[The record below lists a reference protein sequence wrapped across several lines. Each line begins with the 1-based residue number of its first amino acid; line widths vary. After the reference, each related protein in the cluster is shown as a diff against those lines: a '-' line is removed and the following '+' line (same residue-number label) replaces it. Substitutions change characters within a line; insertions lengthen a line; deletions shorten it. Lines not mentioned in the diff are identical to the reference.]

1 MRIQPRQQLLEL
13 WRAVARSSFPDGS
26 WNWGG
31 RFPRNSISDAEQ
43 LLCLMTPATEID
55 SFKLDVPDQ
64 TAQDV
69 LEALAVLGDSVALPR
84 RLIRVLADYMR
95 AYTDE
100 SGMPV
105 FAGGSYFGS
114 AEPLVEPTEPQ
125 RRLDIVD
132 SFSMSITL
140 SLATIG
146 FLRVF
151 RGMLTREDLLREAAE
166 LEAMASARLS
176 AAMVGLLRSF
186 AVHVFD
192 INSPAGQALCRTVN
206 QADRPTR
213 RVVEDLRQAL
223 REINAGLRDVTV
235 GASHVVELDN
245 PNQLFECGWSWGVV
259 RGAPA
264 ADTSEPVGHQPEG
277 VAQAAP
283 YLYFTVVALDG
294 IQDLFSERTRILGL
308 LNEEQ
313 HRLARA
319 LQLRWDLTQSYWAT
333 IASFGGGRWPLE
345 DLPWRTTDEVES
357 DYSTLLVT
365 SIMVQSLANRS
376 APDTELIRVGR
387 LLEDLATRARI
398 TRRPLANDPALA
410 LHSPGVTISL
420 EGSEARGPARL
431 SWGMYDFSP
440 QLLKRTLRV
449 AGLLTGTEHRGELL
463 DLADR
468 IWDHLVLRRHKNGP
482 GSMLWD
488 QPSDIYPEI
497 KPNESEVSWYYTE
510 RVVECL
516 VAAALV
522 VSRPPLRSPR
532 LTSYAGDLLSEAE
545 HLFDQELLMVSAEA
559 GPAMS
564 TVLQTARATLRRARD
579 VLPDRPGSAVVLV
592 SDVLRELDRLA
603 AARLSFRGTG

>member
-13 WRAVARSSFPDGS
+13 WRAVSRASLSDRA
-26 WNWGG
+26 WTWGG
-31 RFPRNSISDAEQ
+31 SYPRNSINDAEQ
-43 LLCLMTPATEID
+43 LLCVMTPATEIA

-69 LEALAVLGDSVALPR
+69 LEALAPLGDSVALPR

-100 SGMPV
+100 SGNPV
-105 FAGGSYFGS
+105 FSGGSYFGS
-114 AEPLVEPTEPQ
+114 TDPVVAPTEAQ
-125 RRLDIVD
+125 RRLEVVD
-132 SFSMSITL
+132 SYSMSVTL
-140 SLATIG
+140 ALATVG

-151 RGMLTREDLLREAAE
+151 RTVLTREDLLREVDE

-176 AAMVGLLRSF
+176 AAMVNLLRSF
-186 AVHVFD
+186 AVNTFD
-192 INSPAGQALCRTVN
+192 VNSPAGQVLCRTVN
-206 QADRPTR
+206 QADLPPR
-213 RVVEDLRQAL
+213 RVVEELQLAL
-223 REINAGLRDVTV
+223 RNINAGLRDVTI
-235 GASHVVELDN
+235 GAAHEVDLDN

-259 RGAPA
+259 AGAPPVE
-264 ADTSEPVGHQPEG
+264 TSEPVGHQPDG

-319 LQLRWDLTQSYWAT
+319 LQLRWDLTQAYWET

-365 SIMVQSLANRS
+365 SIMVQALASRS
-376 APDTELIRVGR
+376 APDVELIRVGR

-398 TRRPLANDPALA
+398 TRRPLAGDPALQ
-410 LHSPGVTISL
+410 LHSPGITVSL
-420 EGSEARGPARL
+420 GGSEAVGGPKL
-431 SWGMYDFSP
+431 NWVMSDFSP
-440 QLLKRTLRV
+440 QLLKRTMRV
-449 AGLLTGTEHRGELL
+449 AGLLTETEHRSVLL

-468 IWDHLVLRRHKNGP
+468 IWDHLLQRRHKNGAANL
-482 GSMLWD
+482 LWD
-488 QPSDIYPEI
+488 QPSDVYAEI
-497 KPNESEVSWYYTE
+497 KPDESLVSWYFTE
-510 RVVECL
+510 RVVESL

-522 VSRPPLRSPR
+522 VAQPPLRSPR
-532 LTSYAGDLLSEAE
+532 LGSYASELLIEAE
-545 HLFDQELLMVSAEA
+545 HLFDRELLMVSAEA

-564 TVLQTARATLRRARD
+564 TALQTARTTLRRAREIMS
-579 VLPDRPGSAVVLV
+579 DRPGSAAVLA

-603 AARLSFRGTG
+603 AARLSFRGTT

>member
-13 WRAVARSSFPDGS
+13 WRAVGRASLTDGA
-26 WNWGG
+26 WAWGG
-31 RFPRNSISDAEQ
+31 SYPRNSINDAEQ
-43 LLCLMTPATEID
+43 LLCVMTPATEIA

-69 LEALAVLGDSVALPR
+69 LEALAPLGDSVALPR

-100 SGMPV
+100 SGNPV
-105 FAGGSYFGS
+105 FSGGSYFGS
-114 AEPLVEPTEPQ
+114 TDPVVAPTEAQ
-125 RRLDIVD
+125 RRLEVVD
-132 SFSMSITL
+132 SYSMSVTL

-151 RGMLTREDLLREAAE
+151 RAVLTREDLLREVDE

-176 AAMVGLLRSF
+176 AAMVNLLRSF
-186 AVHVFD
+186 AVNMFD
-192 INSPAGQALCRTVN
+192 VNSPAGRILCQTVN
-206 QADRPTR
+206 QAELPPR
-213 RVVEDLRQAL
+213 RVVEELQLAL
-223 REINAGLRDVTV
+223 RNINAGLRDVTI
-235 GASHVVELDN
+235 GAAHEVDLDN

-259 RGAPA
+259 AGAPLVE
-264 ADTSEPVGHQPEG
+264 TSEPVGRQPDG

-319 LQLRWDLTQSYWAT
+319 LQLRWDLTQAYWET

-365 SIMVQSLANRS
+365 SIMVQALASRS
-376 APDTELIRVGR
+376 APDVELVRVGR

-398 TRRPLANDPALA
+398 TRRPLAGDPALQ
-410 LHSPGVTISL
+410 LHSPGITVSL
-420 EGSEARGPARL
+420 GGSEAVGGPKL
-431 SWGMYDFSP
+431 NWVMSDFSP
-440 QLLKRTLRV
+440 QLLKRTMRV
-449 AGLLTGTEHRGELL
+449 AGLLTETEHRSVLL

-468 IWDHLVLRRHKNGP
+468 IWDHLLQRRHKNGAANL
-482 GSMLWD
+482 LWD
-488 QPSDIYPEI
+488 QPSDVFAEI
-497 KPNESEVSWYYTE
+497 KPDESLVSWYFTE
-510 RVVECL
+510 RVVESL

-522 VSRPPLRSPR
+522 VSQPPLRSPR
-532 LTSYAGDLLSEAE
+532 LGSYASEMLIEAE
-545 HLFDQELLMVSAEA
+545 HLFDRELLMVSAEA

-564 TVLQTARATLRRARD
+564 TALQTARTTLRRAREI
-579 VLPDRPGSAVVLV
+579 LSDRPGSAAVLA

-603 AARLSFRGTG
+603 AARLSFRGTV